1 MKILFYCPFNFD
13 LSGKKISSIGGIE
26 TLNLELS
33 EEIAKRKFKV
43 YLATLTNKT
52 FIKKKSN

>member
-13 LSGKKISSIGGIE
+13 LSEKKIGSIGGIE

-33 EEIAKRKFKV
+33 EAIAKKKFKV

-52 FIKKKSN
+52 FIKKK